1 MSFTRINA
9 NIAALQSYNELLK
22 VNSRVGDHLLRLS
35 SGKRI
40 NQVGDDPAGFSL
52 ARGIESRRRSLSQ
65 ALANVGTAKNV
76 LSIAEGSY
84 IAIAGIL
91 QVIKEKAVQAA
102 DDSYNADQKL
112 AIQGQINALVSEIDD
127 IVEETEFQG
136 TQLIDGSFSAA
147 KFQTGAA
154 AGDIFN
160 VALNNVD
167 SAALSVDAL
176 SVSDALAASVAMND
190 VDAAINTL
198 NAAAQDVGEYTLRLD
213 NKETTLSVA
222 ITNIEATRSLIED
235 ADFASEQMNLIRAQI
250 VQQTAFASFAQANAA
265 PQLVL
270 SLFR

>member
-9 NIAALQSYNELLK
+9 NIAALGSYNELLK
-22 VNSRVGDHLLRLS
+22 VNSRVATHLLRLS

-40 NQVGDDPAGFSL
+40 NKVGDDPAGFSL

-65 ALANVGTAKNV
+65 ALDNVGTAKNV

-84 IAIAGIL
+84 LGIAGIL

-102 DDSYNADQKL
+102 DDSYNSDQKA
-112 AIQGQINALVSEIDD
+112 AIQGQIDALIAEIDD

-136 TQLIDGSFSAA
+136 TQLIDGSLSAA
-147 KFQTGAA
+147 VFQTGAA
-154 AGDIFN
+154 AGDVFN
-160 VALNNVD
+160 VALSNAD
-167 SAALSVDAL
+167 SAALGVDAL
-176 SVSDALAASVAMND
+176 SVSDAAAASQTMAD

-198 NAAAQDVGEYTLRLD
+198 NAAAQDVGEYTIRLD

-222 ITNIEATRSLIED
+222 ITNIESTRSRIED
-235 ADFASEQMNLIRAQI
+235 ADFASEQMNLIRNQI